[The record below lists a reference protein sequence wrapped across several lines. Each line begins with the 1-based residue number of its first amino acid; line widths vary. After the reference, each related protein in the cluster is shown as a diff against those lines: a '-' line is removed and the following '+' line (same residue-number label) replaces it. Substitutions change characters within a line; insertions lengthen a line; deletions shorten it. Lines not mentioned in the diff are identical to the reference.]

1 MNTIQELVA
10 NTIKRERALTRLL
23 SIVCEE
29 CGVRMDRDD
38 YAYGH
43 DCESS

>member
-1 MNTIQELVA
+1 MNTIQELAA
-10 NTIKRERALTRLL
+10 NTIKRERALMRLL
-23 SIVCEE
+23 TIVCVE
-29 CGVRMDRDD
+29 CGVRMDRED